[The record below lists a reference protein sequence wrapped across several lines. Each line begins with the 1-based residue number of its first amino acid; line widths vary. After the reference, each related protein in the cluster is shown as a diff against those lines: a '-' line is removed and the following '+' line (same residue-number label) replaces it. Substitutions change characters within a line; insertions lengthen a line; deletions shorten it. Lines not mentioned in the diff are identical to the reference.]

1 MPYTFFN
8 VRKCLVL
15 SSIDGFA
22 NKYLAKES
30 FNLMIF
36 ERTFLIMQI
45 CDIWYHSWAQL
56 FLTIALIF
64 HPSHFFAQR
73 TLALAHCN
81 INRQRFYYSYPCS
94 NALYFSAVRIFGLQR
109 RQAPLIK
116 TWWPLFHS
124 KHRPHL
130 GLYTFGEKAST
141 NNLTTT
147 HYDDKNQGQSFIIC
161 NHKTLEL
168 LSW

>member
-1 MPYTFFN
+1 MSTTFFDN
-8 VRKCLVL
+8 GLNI
-15 SSIDGFA
+15 S
-22 NKYLAKES
+22 
-30 FNLMIF
+30 
-36 ERTFLIMQI
+36 
-45 CDIWYHSWAQL
+45 
-56 FLTIALIF
+56 
-64 HPSHFFAQR
+64 SHFFAKR

-147 HYDDKNQGQSFIIC
+147 HYDDKNQGQSFVIC

-168 LSW
+168 LSSYHDSSRIMKKVVERWRPDYYN

>member
-1 MPYTFFN
+1 MFGSIFDRWVCEWILSERVFQSDDFWKNISNYADLWYMISLMSTTFFDN
-8 VRKCLVL
+8 SLNI
-15 SSIDGFA
+15 SSV
-22 NKYLAKES
+22 S
-30 FNLMIF
+30 FLCS
-36 ERTFLIMQI
+36 E
-45 CDIWYHSWAQL
+45 
-56 FLTIALIF
+56 
-64 HPSHFFAQR
+64 
-73 TLALAHCN
+73 N
-81 INRQRFYYSYPCS
+81 ISFSPLQYQQTERFYYSYPCS

-147 HYDDKNQGQSFIIC
+147 HYDDKNQGQSFVIC